1 MGTERADK
9 RLLRR
14 PVITWIGACGAYGL
28 AAAWKQASQTH
39 KSQDNVG
46 KPDALSVGAEARPFS
61 GDRHSPPDTYRV
73 CAAQVDV
80 AGGRGIDDDAGG
92 TPGKARAGL

>member
-1 MGTERADK
+1 MDRSLW
-9 RLLRR
+9 R
-14 PVITWIGACGAYGL
+14 IWACGGL
-28 AAAWKQASQTH
+28 EASLATH

-61 GDRHSPPDTYRV
+61 GDRHSPPETYRV